1 MGFPTYM
8 NVQGDVCLWNEAV
21 FVESPTLH
29 DGSFT
34 LSVSKAPVNVTTGND
49 PQVCHVQ
56 PLRMADVDKMT
67 QGLWSPQIWHFHL
80 GGHIWLPLLPCQ
92 KGVILLSPN
101 YMLGD
106 LYPCICCT
114 SNISKVSP
122 SISYNG
128 GWNHCLGTNIAGPLV
143 PESFIVLTL
152 DMPVFVFEGKY
163 ILSVSFPQGLA
174 GCCWQRK
181 RGVKRTPTSEAAGCR
196 ARGTLSHSPTSRP
209 PPHFLII
216 WDRNAPPPI
225 WREAGDEGLLCPSSL
240 PSVLHSPASLSP
252 PLLHGG
258 TVLNARHFL
267 SIQIFVHPVPSA

>member
-143 PESFIVLTL
+143 PEFYSVDTRHACLCFWRKIYSFCIISPRACWLLLAEKERSQKDTNVRGSWLQGTWYL
-152 DMPVFVFEGKY
+152 
-163 ILSVSFPQGLA
+163 ISF
-174 GCCWQRK
+174 
-181 RGVKRTPTSEAAGCR
+181 T
-196 ARGTLSHSPTSRP
+196 H
-209 PPHFLII
+209 I
-216 WDRNAPPPI
+216 
-225 WREAGDEGLLCPSSL
+225 
-240 PSVLHSPASLSP
+240 PASA
-252 PLLHGG
+252 PLPYHLG
-258 TVLNARHFL
+258 
-267 SIQIFVHPVPSA
+267 